1 MSINFTSNFENSF
14 FELLFK
20 KYNYQFS
27 KGDIIA
33 GKVISFEKFGT
44 LIDIGAKVLAYLP
57 SSEISSFQ
65 AFLTKQLLNRGELL
79 EFVLSDYRPNKK
91 TLIISL
97 KQLKSIITWQRLKEL
112 IREDLILSGQVKKST
127 KQGKLIILNGLKGFV
142 LNSHLPKY
150 YRRKQLTKL
159 HLPLKFLELSEGKNK
174 ILLSCKL
181 AHFKNQTNFLKPQQV
196 IMGCITDIKS
206 YGLFVNIY
214 GLKGLLHISEIS
226 SQRIDNLSKR
236 FQKGQL
242 IQVTVLYI
250 NLNRGRISLTAKP
263 FELQKQ
269 I

>member
-79 EFVLSDYRPNKK
+79 EFVLTDYRPNKK

-142 LNSHLPKY
+142 YGERGVWRPGDNMFITFILEDKFSVLPN
-150 YRRKQLTKL
+150 RHPVT
-159 HLPLKFLELSEGKNK
+159 LEFYN
-174 ILLSCKL
+174 
-181 AHFKNQTNFLKPQQV
+181 PQ
-196 IMGCITDIKS
+196 
-206 YGLFVNIY
+206 
-214 GLKGLLHISEIS
+214 
-226 SQRIDNLSKR
+226 
-236 FQKGQL
+236 GQL
-242 IQVTVLYI
+242 VKTETQHRSINGFYHI
-250 NLNRGRISLTAKP
+250 NLKNLCS
-263 FELQKQ
+263 
-269 I
+269 